1 MGGIEINSSE
11 TVKMNGTGKLY
22 IDVEGTTANEYDE
35 GDVLLGSV
43 EAVSPNF
50 TTVTVVDGEVKIN
63 EKDPIAGQAGTF
75 ALRVHD
81 ATGKV
86 IHNENNHGEYPCSIT
101 STMVTKENSSTQ

>member
-1 MGGIEINSSE
+1 MGGIEINFSE
-11 TVKMNGTGKLY
+11 AVKIDGTGKLY
-22 IDVEGTTANEYDE
+22 IDVEGTTANVYDE

-63 EKDPIAGQAGTF
+63 GENPKVGQAGTF

-86 IHNENNHGEYPCSIT
+86 ITTKTIT
-101 STMVTKENSSTQ
+101 CVNIPAQ